1 MRIKSNRLL
10 AAAIVGLLSGSTS
23 AFATNGSFM
32 IGSGAGSIGMG
43 GVGVTSP
50 QDSMCVGGNPA
61 CLGEFIQPQ
70 FDIGAGLFRP
80 LRSSALSGVLGETP
94 IVNGKASYQDSQVNL
109 YLMPAMG
116 FVWPFDDQLTVGFAA
131 LPAGGGGVTY
141 APNAAGNNM
150 FSGPNYLGTD
160 LVQLIVPI
168 TAAYK
173 VNETNTVGAS
183 IVPGRQRFLAQG
195 LGTQFDA
202 WSIDKKHLSDQGHD
216 FANGLGV
223 RLGWMGYY
231 FDRRVTLGATYASKV
246 FMTKFEHYK
255 GLFAQAGSFDIPA
268 NYAFGIGVKPV
279 ENLTVA
285 LDWEKI
291 QYSNVP
297 AFANR
302 GPDSE
307 GQINISETAGDPT
320 QLGQPHGG
328 GFGWKDQ
335 IVWKMGVAYKPNDNW
350 TLRAGYNYGR
360 MPIQKDQLLF
370 SVLATATTEKHYTA
384 GFTYNLGEQSILGFG
399 SEAALTFA
407 YMRAPNT
414 VVEGTTIC
422 TTGGTGCITTP
433 AGNLV
438 GLVGMQMRQQS
449 WDLAYTLKF

>member
-70 FDIGAGLFRP
+70 FDMGAGLFRP
-80 LRSSALSGVLGETP
+80 PRSAALST
-94 IVNGKASYQDSQVNL
+94 INGNGTYVDSEVNL
-109 YLMPAMG
+109 YLMPSMG
-116 FVWPFDDQLTVGFAA
+116 FVWPFDDQLTVGIAA
-131 LPAGGGGVTY
+131 LPAGGGGVTF
-141 APNAAGNNM
+141 PPGRGIGPTSPINNN
-150 FSGPNYLGTD
+150 FFGSDNYVGTD

-183 IVPGRQRFLAQG
+183 IVPARQRFLAQG
-195 LGTQFDA
+195 LKFQFGG
-202 WSIDKKHLSDQGHD
+202 WSSDIEHMSDNGHD
-216 FANGLGV
+216 FANGLGA
-223 RLGWMGYY
+223 RIGWMGYY
-231 FDRRVTLGATYASKV
+231 FDRRVTLGATYATKV
-246 FMTKFEHYK
+246 YMQKFEQYK
-255 GLFAQAGSFDIPA
+255 GLFAERGSFDIPS
-268 NYAFGIGVKPV
+268 NFAFGIGVKPV

-291 QYSNVP
+291 QYSDVP
-297 AFANR
+297 AFANS
-302 GPDSE
+302 GPDSL
-307 GQINISETAGDPT
+307 GLYTPT
-320 QLGQPHGG
+320 TCPPCGPDSLGNPQGA

-350 TLRAGYNYGR
+350 TLRAGYNYGK
-360 MPIQKDQLLF
+360 MPIDKDQLLF

-399 SEAALTFA
+399 SEGLLTFA
-407 YMRAPNT
+407 WMYAPNT
-414 VVEGTTIC
+414 RVEGTTIC
-422 TTGGTGCITTP
+422 TGAGCVPGP
-433 AGNLV
+433 AGPV

>member
-70 FDIGAGLFRP
+70 FDVGAGLFRP
-80 LRSSALSGVLGETP
+80 PRSAAVGGVMSGGGQYV
-94 IVNGKASYQDSQVNL
+94 DSEVNL
-109 YLMPAMG
+109 YLMPSMG
-116 FVWPFDDQLTVGFAA
+116 FVWPFDDQLTVGIAA
-131 LPAGGGGVTY
+131 LPAGGGGVTF
-141 APNAAGNNM
+141 APG
-150 FSGPNYLGTD
+150 SGLGGGVQSNLNFFGGENYLGTD
-160 LVQLIVPI
+160 LVQLIIPI

-183 IVPGRQRFLAQG
+183 IVPARQRFLAQG
-195 LGTQFDA
+195 ISEFRGFSASPDYLTNN
-202 WSIDKKHLSDQGHD
+202 GHD
-216 FANGLGV
+216 FANGLGA
-223 RLGWMGYY
+223 RIGWMGYY
-231 FDRRVTLGATYASKV
+231 FDRRVTLGATYATKV
-246 FMTKFEHYK
+246 YMEKFDHYR
-255 GLFAQAGSFDIPA
+255 GLFAENGSFDIPS
-268 NYAFGIGVKPV
+268 NFAFGIGVKPI
-279 ENLTVA
+279 ESLTVA

-291 QYSNVP
+291 QYSDVP

-302 GPDSE
+302 GPDPLVPNVGS
-307 GQINISETAGDPT
+307 S
-320 QLGQPHGG
+320 GQPTSLGMPDG
-328 GFGWKDQ
+328 AGFGWKDQ
-335 IVWKMGVAYKPNDNW
+335 IVWKMGMAWKPNDNW

-384 GFTYNLGEQSILGFG
+384 GFTYNMGEQSILGFG
-399 SEAALTFA
+399 SEGLLTFA
-407 YMRAPNT
+407 WMHAPN
-414 VVEGTTIC
+414 VKVEGVT
-422 TTGGTGCITTP
+422 
-433 AGNLV
+433 V
-438 GLVGMQMRQQS
+438 GFGQVPGVVGMQMRQQS

>member
-10 AAAIVGLLSGSTS
+10 AVAIVGLLSGSTS

-70 FDIGAGLFRP
+70 FDVGAGLFRP
-80 LRSSALSGVLGETP
+80 PRSAATTVMSG
-94 IVNGKASYQDSQVNL
+94 NGTYVDSEVNL

-116 FVWPFDDQLTVGFAA
+116 FVWPFDDQLTVGIAA
-131 LPAGGGGVTY
+131 LPAGGGGVTF
-141 APNAAGNNM
+141 APNTGGAANGNNF
-150 FSGPNYLGTD
+150 FSSDNYLGTD

-173 VNETNTVGAS
+173 VNEANTVGAS
-183 IVPGRQRFLAQG
+183 IVPARQRFLAQG
-195 LGTQFDA
+195 LSTFKSFSASPD
-202 WSIDKKHLSDQGHD
+202 HMTNNGHD
-216 FANGLGV
+216 FANGLGA
-223 RLGWMGYY
+223 RIGWMGYY
-231 FDRRVTLGATYASKV
+231 FDRRVTLGATYATKV
-246 FMTKFEHYK
+246 YMQKFEHYR
-255 GLFAQAGSFDIPA
+255 GLFAENGSFDIPS
-268 NYAFGIGVKPV
+268 NFAFGIGVKPI
-279 ENLTVA
+279 ESLTVA

-291 QYSNVP
+291 QYSDVP
-297 AFANR
+297 AFANS
-302 GPDSE
+302 GPDSSGNLNVGVSGE
-307 GQINISETAGDPT
+307 ATA
-320 QLGQPHGG
+320 LGQPAGA
-328 GFGWKDQ
+328 GFGWIDQ

-370 SVLATATTEKHYTA
+370 SVLATAVTEKHYTA
-384 GFTYNLGEQSILGFG
+384 GFTYSLGEQSILGFG
-399 SEAALTFA
+399 SEGLLTFA
-407 YMRAPNT
+407 WMYAPN
-414 VVEGTTIC
+414 VKVEGRTV
-422 TTGGTGCITTP
+422 GP
-433 AGNLV
+433 AGEL